1 MRKLFLFLVVTVML
15 VLLCACKTDVTVD
28 LYVRDIIDA
37 ASGETLVAYGTL
49 KIEHPGEE
57 LDQTIVAIVK
67 EGFPEA
73 TDFRIE
79 KEGFDSY
86 VVASIEVPVVNNVH
100 AAMNDYPESMFSV
113 VCGLIDRGQINLILV
128 FSSEMFDKLNRAV
141 YSEYF
146 QELSVENMTITVS
159 LHNDLRYGVSFE
171 LESVYANREP
181 VPFSDVR
188 SLVPRQNL
196 DIRLSDVLRDFAY
209 QNAWVSIGR
218 MTW

>member
-1 MRKLFLFLVVTVML
+1 MRKPLLFMVLVVML
-15 VLLCACKTDVTVD
+15 VLLCACKTDVKVD
-28 LYVRDIIDA
+28 LYVRDIIDVA
-37 ASGETLVAYGTL
+37 AGESLLAYGTL

-57 LDQTIVAIVK
+57 LDQTIVSIVK

-100 AAMNDYPESMFSV
+100 YAMSEYPESMFVV
-113 VCGLIDRGQINLILV
+113 VCGQIDRGEINLILV
-128 FSSEMFDKLNRAV
+128 FSSEMFGKLNRAV
-141 YSEYF
+141 YNEYF
-146 QELSVENMTITVS
+146 QELSVDDMTITVS
-159 LHNDLRYGVSFE
+159 VHNDLRYDVSFE
-171 LESVYANREP
+171 LAGVYANREP
-181 VPFSDVR
+181 IPFTDVR
-188 SLVPRQNL
+188 SVVPRQNL